1 MNEIE
6 SKHAL
11 AFGAVLTV
19 GLGDASAMLR
29 IGRDSGAAGAAVK
42 RAADLLRELV
52 GDERAAVTLRVE
64 RLDFT
69 TGADLL
75 ALVDAL
81 HEPVESPLT
90 MVKQ

>member
-1 MNEIE
+1 
-6 SKHAL
+6 
-11 AFGAVLTV
+11 
-19 GLGDASAMLR
+19 
-29 IGRDSGAAGAAVK
+29 
-42 RAADLLRELV
+42 LRELV

-81 HEPVESPLT
+81 HEPVESPLA